1 MTNHLY
7 GTSLL
12 DLTEWSPQDF
22 QKILDLGIE
31 MKAHPE
37 KFNQSLVGK
46 TLAMIF
52 EKNSTR
58 TRVSF
63 ESGMYQLGGHAI
75 VMYSENTQM
84 GRGEPIKDTAKVLS
98 GYVDGIM
105 IRTFSDEMV
114 KELSEEGSIPVING
128 LTDLHHPCQIVADF
142 MTIQEHKGSLKGVK
156 LVYVGDGNNMAHSF
170 MIGGALM
177 GMEIVI
183 VTPAEYGPNEVI
195 INKAQAIAEKN
206 LGSITLSQDPHK
218 SIVGADVVVTDVWAS
233 MGSESEQVIRM
244 EVFKDYQVNQTLVE
258 KAADDFIFLH
268 CLPAHREEEVS
279 SEVIDGPHSVIYQEA
294 ENRLHGQK
302 AILHQLL
309 KK

>member
-142 MTIQEHKGSLKGVK
+142 MTIQEHKCSLKGLK

-183 VTPAEYGPNEVI
+183 VTPAEYGPNEEIVSQA
-195 INKAQAIAEKN
+195 KALAEKN
-206 LGSITLSQDPHK
+206 QGSINLSQDPHK

>member
-142 MTIQEHKGSLKGVK
+142 MTIQEHKCSLKGLK

-183 VTPAEYGPNEVI
+183 VTPAEYGPNEEIVSQA
-195 INKAQAIAEKN
+195 KALAEKN
-206 LGSITLSQDPHK
+206 QGSINLSQDPHK

-302 AILHQLL
+302 AILNQLL

>member
-22 QKILDLGIE
+22 QRILDLGIE

-183 VTPAEYGPNEVI
+183 VTPAEYGPNEEI
-195 INKAQAIAEKN
+195 INKAQALAEKN
-206 LGSITLSQDPHK
+206 QGSITLSQDPHK

-233 MGSESEQVIRM
+233 MGSESEQAIRM
-244 EVFKDYQVNQTLVE
+244 AAFKDYQVNQALVE

>member
-142 MTIQEHKGSLKGVK
+142 MTIQEHKCSLKGLK

-183 VTPAEYGPNEVI
+183 VTPAEYGPNEEI
-195 INKAQAIAEKN
+195 INKAQALAEKN
-206 LGSITLSQDPHK
+206 QGSITLSQDPHK

>member
-142 MTIQEHKGSLKGVK
+142 MTIQEHKCSLKGLK

-183 VTPAEYGPNEVI
+183 VTPAEYGPNEEIVSQA
-195 INKAQAIAEKN
+195 KALAEKN
-206 LGSITLSQDPHK
+206 QGSINLSQDPHK

-233 MGSESEQVIRM
+233 MGSESEQAIRM
-244 EVFKDYQVNQTLVE
+244 AAFKDYQVNQALVE

>member
-22 QKILDLGIE
+22 QRILDLGIE

-170 MIGGALM
+170 MIGGALR

-183 VTPAEYGPNEVI
+183 VTPAEYGPNEEIVSQA
-195 INKAQAIAEKN
+195 KALAEKN
-206 LGSITLSQDPHK
+206 QGSINLSQDPHK

>member
-183 VTPAEYGPNEVI
+183 VTPAEYGPNEEI
-195 INKAQAIAEKN
+195 INKAQALAEKN
-206 LGSITLSQDPHK
+206 QGSITLSQDPHK